1 MYYSENKA
9 LSNKTDSVFNALND
23 QQRVGQMIFAAI
35 GELGH
40 SEEYAKNLIIRDH
53 IGGFVLLKGSKSAH
67 AALIDKLNAV
77 SENKQ
82 LIKPLF
88 SIDAEPSLYSG
99 RMQGS
104 FQPGQTIDIKSER
117 ASDSIAQLIAQDI
130 KSIGIHQ
137 NYAPVIDI
145 SPNNEAIKSRSF
157 GSDPQKV
164 VRLSEAFV
172 KGTQEC
178 EVIATIKHFPG
189 HGLVSGDT
197 HKNMVFIDGRLKE
210 VINYRPLI
218 EDGVLSVMVAHII
231 VRNNDQ
237 YDTNGLPASCSPKI
251 VTGLL
256 REEYGFNGLI
266 VSDALNMQAAQ
277 EIGKPGLKASMA
289 GCDVILMPLN
299 EAQTIND
306 ILVEIS
312 RNSNFKEQVYESV
325 KRILRMKICLGI
337 I

>member
-1 MYYSENKA
+1 
-9 LSNKTDSVFNALND
+9 
-23 QQRVGQMIFAAI
+23 
-35 GELGH
+35 
-40 SEEYAKNLIIRDH
+40 
-53 IGGFVLLKGSKSAH
+53 
-67 AALIDKLNAV
+67 
-77 SENKQ
+77 
-82 LIKPLF
+82 
-88 SIDAEPSLYSG
+88 
-99 RMQGS
+99 
-104 FQPGQTIDIKSER
+104 
-117 ASDSIAQLIAQDI
+117 
-130 KSIGIHQ
+130 
-137 NYAPVIDI
+137 
-145 SPNNEAIKSRSF
+145 
-157 GSDPQKV
+157 
-164 VRLSEAFV
+164 
-172 KGTQEC
+172 QEC

-237 YDTNGLPASCSPKI
+237 YDTKGLPASCSPKI

-266 VSDALNMQAAQ
+266 VSDALNMQAAL

-299 EAQTIND
+299 EAETIND